1 MNYLSIFEEIVKVIE
16 NDYSG
21 CEIKKNWGN
30 AEYYRNLLKQACESD
45 ELDRKRFKEIVD
57 DYLLDY
63 KDNHIAFV
71 DKKSVTT
78 LTDIGFRVRRYEDKL
93 YVISNTQEKNIEI
106 GTAIIA
112 IDNLSVKEAAE
123 KFKRKLMDQPNER
136 QLWERIIAKFK
147 MITILENGKERQFN
161 ITMYPGENIKSDYKC
176 NKLDEN
182 TILVSYN
189 DFIDYGLS
197 CKLIAEHR
205 QELLASKNIIIDVR
219 NNHGGSDSV
228 YFELL
233 NFIFPENYVI
243 KEEYYNLTY
252 MTERNYNN
260 RMATLDEYLK
270 QQPED
275 EFIKEFMNELIKNKN
290 KGFVTLDID
299 KSDYVVKGTKEVKKV
314 VVLTDRYCGS
324 SGDSFV
330 INAKHSPWVT
340 QIGRPTYGVIDYSNQ
355 AEQKLEDE
363 FSLYYPTSVNEAV
376 NYGKW
381 YDNVGVK
388 PDIYIPWTPEHIYKD
403 IDLEK
408 AIEYLKNK

>member
-21 CEIKKNWGN
+21 CEIKRSWGN

-45 ELDRKRFKEIVD
+45 EMDRKRFKEIVD

-71 DKKSVTT
+71 DKKSVTI

-93 YVISNTQEKNIEI
+93 YVISNNQEKNLKP

-112 IDNLSVKEAAE
+112 LDNLSVKEAAE

-136 QLWERIIAKFK
+136 QLWERIIANFK
-147 MITILENGKERQFN
+147 SLIILEDGKEKKFN
-161 ITMYPGENIKSDYKC
+161 ITMYPGEDIKSDYKC

-197 CKLIAEHR
+197 CKLIAEHK

-233 NFIFPENYVI
+233 NFIFPENFVI

-260 RMATLDEYLK
+260 RMALLDEFSK
-270 QQPED
+270 QQPDD
-275 EFIKEFMNELIKNKN
+275 ELIKEFMNELIKNKN

-376 NYGKW
+376 NYGKG

-408 AIEYLKNK
+408 AIEYLENK